1 MQAILESK
9 RVNMGLLVTAALLA
23 LMHRHGIELDDNT
36 TAALAL
42 GIGALWT
49 AIISS
54 DAAKPMLAK
63 GVLTLDKLRT
73 GNVGQVAAGIV
84 AWVALTWQGY
94 STLTTPPTGPVVAP
108 SAAVAEPDP
117 ILTQPAEQA
126 IVEPPGTPDDVTPR
140 VDATEQPAPLI
151 VPDEKTQAEW
161 RSILGDQ

>member
-9 RVNMGLLVTAALLA
+9 RVNMGLLVTAFLLA
-23 LMHRHGIELDDNT
+23 LMHRHGIDLDDNT

-54 DAAKPMLAK
+54 DAAKSIGTK
-63 GVLTLDKLRT
+63 GILTWAELKQ
-73 GNVGQVAAGIV
+73 GKVGQVAAGAV
-84 AWVALTWQGY
+84 AWAAIVWQGY
-94 STLTTPPTGPVVAP
+94 STLTTSPTGPVVAP

-140 VDATEQPAPLI
+140 VDAA
-151 VPDEKTQAEW
+151 
-161 RSILGDQ
+161 